1 MKRRKLKGMVL
12 SIMGALRGP
21 GSTLALKL
29 VHSGHFGRIDA
40 VVADAAIKKFT
51 SVANAQGAR

>member
-29 VHSGHFGRIDA
+29 VHRAPCALATDVNFLM
-40 VVADAAIKKFT
+40 AA